1 MKELLRSHSIS
12 YVQGLRIA
20 LEAQGIRAVLLDEQ
34 APAYL
39 SFAGRVRLA
48 VAEDADYE
56 RAMAIVRALEAP
68 PSPRVRPRS
77 WVRQRRGLISG
88 AMGLALLIVEVGVAD
103 SAPRPL
109 VFALLAVAIGLMAT
123 GLALIALGPRRDRAE
138 RP

>member
-1 MKELLRSHSIS
+1 VKELLRSHSVS

-34 APAYL
+34 APGYL

-48 VAEDADYE
+48 VAQDADYE
-56 RAMAIVRALEAP
+56 RAMAIVRALELP
-68 PSPRVRPRS
+68 PSPSVRPRS
-77 WVRQRRGLISG
+77 WVWQRWGLISG
-88 AMGLALLIVEVGVAD
+88 TTGFALLIVEVGVAD
-103 SAPRPL
+103 SVPRPL
-109 VFALLAVAIGLMAT
+109 VLALLAMAIGLMAT